1 MLEQDDAAPHGPYD
15 HPVIAT
21 LAGCAVLVAGAI
33 LVPRLLP
40 AWPQATLIGAGAGA
54 GFVLWAIGYAVTTR
68 LSTIG
73 WKAGSLAILLGAGAL
88 AGLLAHRQYEAGGR
102 EDPSTFAEIEF
113 GPQGDAI
120 LPPNAETRGPVS
132 RLFAAAAQD
141 ETKERR
147 AFSDAMGKLGVGN
160 LNNPYPLEQNPKIL
174 TRCGEISALKAMV
187 DEQAAKRAKRNG
199 ELLKAIEAAGLGDE
213 IKSAIAAMAVPG
225 GADAPD
231 AVQAN
236 QRATAETTA
245 ELCAMLAKRGWVNDN
260 AYFAFRNGGDTARY
274 KALQAR
280 RAALAGEA
288 EKIGKDAVAARKAAQ
303 EKVRATLS

>member
-1 MLEQDDAAPHGPYD
+1 MLEQHDTAPHGPYD

-33 LVPRLLP
+33 LVPRMLP
-40 AWPQATLIGAGAGA
+40 AWPQATLIGAGAAVGL
-54 GFVLWAIGYAVTTR
+54 VLWAIGFAVTTR

-113 GPQGDAI
+113 GPQGDPI
-120 LPPNAETRGPVS
+120 LPASAGARGPVS
-132 RLFAAAAQD
+132 RLFAAATQE

-160 LNNPYPLEQNPKIL
+160 LNNPYPLEQNPQIL
-174 TRCGEISALKAMV
+174 TRCGEISALKSIV
-187 DEQAAKRAKRNG
+187 TEQAASRARRNL
-199 ELLKAIEAAGLGDE
+199 EMLKAIEAAGLGDE
-213 IKSAIAAMAVPG
+213 LERAIAAMAVPG
-225 GADAPD
+225 GAAAPD
-231 AVQAN
+231 PIEAN
-236 QRATAETTA
+236 QLATADTTA
-245 ELCAMLAKRGWVNDN
+245 EVCTMLAKRGWVNDN
-260 AYFAFRNGGDTARY
+260 AYFAFRSSGDTARY

-288 EKIGKDAVAARKAAQ
+288 EKIAKDAVAARKAAQ
-303 EKVRATLS
+303 EKVRAALS